1 VGKQIKKSI
10 FLVLSVLIIFT
21 FSTACKEVPG
31 DLTLSSMAEFFA
43 PQWVA
48 QGGDPAE
55 IKSSID
61 HIKSSGANLWLE
73 EWVALAEKKE
83 KLAASNLEAG
93 QLDQVFFPTY
103 QSFLY
108 YRIAAFPFAQTE
120 AQKVAFKLG
129 IKKFLSA
136 QKFAQTPVQPVS
148 ISFEG
153 REILG
158 YLRYP
163 KESNGKIPLVILING
178 FEGVKEDFY
187 MAMDRFHS
195 AGYAVFTFDLPG
207 TGESYWSYRP
217 DSTKVFKEVLNY
229 FQNHSRVDSNRIA
242 VMGFN
247 FGGSYALWGAAGDKR
262 VKALVLV
269 GPAGDSSFNANFMN
283 RLPVYINRSLPAFT
297 GYENYADFMKNI
309 SKYSISDSVEKI
321 LCPILLFNSQN
332 DLLSVPEDLFIFTEK
347 SLIPPVIKTFKNDPY
362 SGYGNLN
369 NQIYPAALAWLKDL
383 L

>member
-1 VGKQIKKSI
+1 VGKYLKKAVLLGLALFSVI
-10 FLVLSVLIIFT
+10 TFL
-21 FSTACKEVPG
+21 TACKEVPG

-55 IKSSID
+55 IKASID
-61 HIKSSGANLWLE
+61 HTKSSGANLWLE
-73 EWVALAEKKE
+73 EWVTLAEKKE

-120 AQKVAFKLG
+120 AQKIAFKSG
-129 IKKFLSA
+129 IKKFLNA

-148 ISFEG
+148 IAFEG

-163 KESNGKIPLVILING
+163 KESTGKIPLVILING

-207 TGESYWSYRP
+207 TGESYWPYRP

-229 FQNHSRVDSNRIA
+229 FQNHSRVDSSRIA

-269 GPAGDSSFNANFMN
+269 SPAGDSSFNANFMN

-297 GYENYADFMKNI
+297 GYENYADLMKNI
-309 SKYSISDSVEKI
+309 SKYSISDSVEKT
-321 LCPILLFNSQN
+321 LCPILIFNSQN
-332 DLLSVPEDLFIFTEK
+332 DLLSVPEDTFIFTQK
-347 SLIPPVIKTFKNDPY
+347 SIMPPVVKTFANDPY

-369 NQIYPAALAWLKDL
+369 NQIYPTALNWLKDFL
-383 L
+383 